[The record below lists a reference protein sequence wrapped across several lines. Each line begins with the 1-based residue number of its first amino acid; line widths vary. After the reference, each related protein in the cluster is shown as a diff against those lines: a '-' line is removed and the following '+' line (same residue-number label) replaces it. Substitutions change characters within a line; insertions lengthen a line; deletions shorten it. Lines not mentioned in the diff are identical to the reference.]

1 MAAELYI
8 EESLKNLKLNLKQGR
23 EKYVEKLL
31 DYYEGNNTA
40 QYIQNRFDTDAFKE
54 IPPYE
59 ANITKRFVNKAS
71 RIYTIGA
78 KRNVS
83 TKYNQLTALKDTK
96 MKHIE
101 RMTRLLGTLATRV
114 VWNGSEESPMFDYR
128 PVYHFYPFF
137 DSDPFVPT
145 ALSYPLFHFVD
156 DATRTDKVQYMIWDK
171 ESWVVVDSDG
181 NILQSG
187 THDYGRLPFIFTH
200 REPQTDQFFVAGAN
214 DICNSN
220 EHINITLTE
229 MQLGLRFQMF
239 GQPVSIGADMAGRQ
253 RTGSDVTLELPE
265 GASYNIVSPQGNIN
279 DVIENIKFQVEMV
292 AQNNHMWVQWAQTGG
307 EVPSGISLMIKDL
320 EYHRDF
326 KDDLSIWKMYEYEMY
341 EVEKAIAKSNNVSL
355 PAKFGIDFNEPEY
368 PKTVQDQILWDN
380 HRLQLNLVTEAELL
394 VEYNKDLTLQEAQKL
409 IDQNKA
415 KNKELPQSQE
425 VDTETEE
432 APQL

>member
-1 MAAELYI
+1 M
-8 EESLKNLKLNLKQGR
+8 
-23 EKYVEKLL
+23 
-31 DYYEGNNTA
+31 
-40 QYIQNRFDTDAFKE
+40 
-54 IPPYE
+54 
-59 ANITKRFVNKAS
+59 
-71 RIYTIGA
+71 
-78 KRNVS
+78 
-83 TKYNQLTALKDTK
+83 
-96 MKHIE
+96 
-101 RMTRLLGTLATRV
+101 
-114 VWNGSEESPMFDYR
+114 
-128 PVYHFYPFF
+128 
-137 DSDPFVPT
+137 
-145 ALSYPLFHFVD
+145 
-156 DATRTDKVQYMIWDK
+156 
-171 ESWVVVDSDG
+171 
-181 NILQSG
+181 
-187 THDYGRLPFIFTH
+187 PFIFTH

-265 GASYNIVSPQGNIN
+265 GSSYDIVSPQGNIK

-380 HRLQLNLVTEAELL
+380 HRLQLNLVTEAALL
-394 VEYNKDLTLQEAQKL
+394 VEYNKDLTLQEAQTL

-415 KNKELPQSQE
+415 KNKKLSESQE
-425 VDTETEE
+425 VSTGVEE

>member
-1 MAAELYI
+1 MAAEMYI
-8 EESLKNLKLNLKQGR
+8 EESLKNLKLKYQDGR

-40 QYIQNRFDTDAFKE
+40 QYIANRFDTDAFKE

-59 ANITKRFVNKAS
+59 ANITKRFINKAS

-83 TKYNQLTALKDTK
+83 NRYSELTALKDAK

-128 PVYHFYPFF
+128 PVYNFYPFF

-156 DATRTDKVQYMIWDK
+156 DATRTDKMQYMIWDK
-171 ESWVVVDSDG
+171 DSWVIVDSDG
-181 NILQSG
+181 NILQGG
-187 THDYGRLPFIFTH
+187 THNYGRLPFIFTH

-239 GQPVSIGADMAGRQ
+239 GQPVSIGAEMAGRQ

-326 KDDLSIWKMYEYEMY
+326 KDDLSIWKMYEYKMY
-341 EVEKAIAKSNNVSL
+341 EVEKAVAKSNNVSL

-380 HRLQLNLVTEAELL
+380 HRLQLNLVTEAALL
-394 VEYNKDLTLQEAQKL
+394 VEYNKDLTLQEAQTL
-409 IDQNKA
+409 IDQNKE
-415 KNKELPQSQE
+415 KNKKLPESEE
-425 VDTETEE
+425 VDTGVEET
-432 APQL
+432 PQL

>member
-8 EESLKNLKLNLKQGR
+8 EESLKKLKIKYQDGR
-23 EKYVEKLL
+23 ERYIEKLL

-40 QYIQNRFDTDAFKE
+40 DYIANRFDSDAFRE

-83 TKYNQLTALKDTK
+83 AKYDQLTALKDAK

-101 RMTRLLGTLATRV
+101 RMTRLIGTLATRV
-114 VWNGSEESPMFDYR
+114 VWNGNQESPMFDYR
-128 PVYHFYPFF
+128 PVYYFCPFF

-145 ALSYPLFHFVD
+145 ALSYPLFHFKD
-156 DATRTDKVQYMIWDK
+156 DYTRTDEMQYMIWDD
-171 ESWVVVDSDG
+171 ESWVIVNS
-181 NILQSG
+181 SG
-187 THDYGRLPFIFTH
+187 TVIQRDNHNYGRLPFIFTH

-265 GASYNIVSPQGNIN
+265 GSSYDIVSPQGNIK

-341 EVEKAIAKSNNVSL
+341 EVEKAIARANNVSL

-380 HRLQLNLVTEAELL
+380 HRLQLNLVTEAALL
-394 VEYNKDLTLQEAQKL
+394 VEYNKDLTLQEAQTL

-415 KNKELPQSQE
+415 KNKKLSESQE
-425 VDTETEE
+425 VSTGVEE